1 MTENSRDEGK
11 LVSVLE
17 ARDELEA
24 ITIQAFLE
32 SQGIDAAI
40 RSRQIPMY
48 DEIAR
53 SWNPV
58 WGYVL
63 VMEEN
68 HDRAEELIMEYID
81 SCSSCE
87 GIEEGDIP
95 EGDMDT

>member
-1 MTENSRDEGK
+1 MTENSKDEDK

-48 DEIAR
+48 DGIAKV
-53 SWNPV
+53 WNPI

-63 VMEEN
+63 VMEVN
-68 HDRAEELIMEYID
+68 HDRAEKLIMDYID
-81 SCSSCE
+81 SCRGE
-87 GIEEGDIP
+87 GIEEEDLSERNI
-95 EGDMDT
+95 DT

>member
-1 MTENSRDEGK
+1 MTENDRDEGK
-11 LVSVLE
+11 LVSVLK

-32 SQGIDAAI
+32 SQGIDAAV

-48 DEIAR
+48 DGIAKV
-53 SWNPV
+53 WNPV

-68 HDRAEELIMEYID
+68 HDRAEELIKEYID
-81 SCSSCE
+81 SCSSNE
-87 GIEEGDIP
+87 GNDEEDVSEVDI
-95 EGDMDT
+95 DT

>member
-1 MTENSRDEGK
+1 MTEDNISEDR

-17 ARDELEA
+17 AKDELEA

-48 DEIAR
+48 DGIAKA
-53 SWNPV
+53 WNPV
-58 WGYVL
+58 WGYVM

-68 HDRAEELIMEYID
+68 RETAEELIMEYLD
-81 SCSSCE
+81 SFSESEDFDDE
-87 GIEEGDIP
+87 GFATEDL
-95 EGDMDT
+95 DL

>member
-1 MTENSRDEGK
+1 MTENDRDEGK

-48 DEIAR
+48 DGIAR
-53 SWNPV
+53 VWNPV

-81 SCSSCE
+81 SCDSTE
-87 GIEEGDIP
+87 EIEEEDIS
-95 EGDMDT
+95 EMDIDT

>member
-1 MTENSRDEGK
+1 MTENSNNDSK

-48 DEIAR
+48 DGIAR
-53 SWNPV
+53 VWNPV

-68 HDRAEELIMEYID
+68 QNRAEELIMEYID
-81 SCSSCE
+81 SCGSTE
-87 GIEEGDIP
+87 GIEKEDFSGSDPGI
-95 EGDMDT
+95 

>member
-1 MTENSRDEGK
+1 MTENDRDEGK

-48 DEIAR
+48 DGIAR
-53 SWNPV
+53 VWNPV

-63 VMEEN
+63 VMDEN
-68 HDRAEELIMEYID
+68 HDRAKDLITEYID
-81 SCSSCE
+81 SCGSTE
-87 GIEEGDIP
+87 EIEKEDIS
-95 EGDMDT
+95 ETDIDT